1 MWSYSTLFSAFG
13 DVSFLDRVERIAY
26 NALPATF
33 ASRRGGDMWNHQ
45 YLQANN
51 EISAEKQYFHIWQI
65 DDNQDSEVYGLAPNI
80 GCCTANFNQGWPKLA
95 AFSLFFLTKE
105 GVPAVGVFA
114 PAAADLADGTHIEM
128 DTSYV
133 EEKRRRRGEKNP
145 HCVLCAVC
153 CVLYA
158 VCCVLCVVCS
168 VLCAVCCVRL
178 YHCMLSTNPYTNT
191 VCVTLLL
198 PQVPVLRYCEGH
210 SHPPQ
215 GVEDGDGDGDGDGG
229 GDGG

>member
-95 AFSLFFLTKE
+95 AFSLFFLSYFFSFSLFYFF
-105 GVPAVGVFA
+105 VF
-114 PAAADLADGTHIEM
+114 T
-128 DTSYV
+128 
-133 EEKRRRRGEKNP
+133 
-145 HCVLCAVC
+145 CALKV
-153 CVLYA
+153 
-158 VCCVLCVVCS
+158 
-168 VLCAVCCVRL
+168 
-178 YHCMLSTNPYTNT
+178 
-191 VCVTLLL
+191 
-198 PQVPVLRYCEGH
+198 
-210 SHPPQ
+210 
-215 GVEDGDGDGDGDGG
+215 
-229 GDGG
+229 